1 MKRRPGF
8 SQRHPLLFG
17 LILLA
22 TAMALMLGAMAFFR
36 GGSGA
41 ARWTRGERLG
51 VVNVTGVIL
60 ESKAVVEF
68 LDELRKDPG
77 VKGVLLRVN
86 SPGGAIAPSQE
97 IYRAVRRLAGIKP
110 VVASFGQV
118 AASGGYYVSA
128 PATRIV
134 ANPGSLTASIGV
146 KVDYLD
152 LQGLLADWGVRRELL
167 ASGAIKGAGSPF
179 EHLTDAQRK
188 SLMGVVMDMHD
199 QFVDDVSEAR
209 HMDREAVAR
218 LADGSAM
225 TGRQALAAGLVD
237 ELGGFDEAL
246 TRLKV
251 LADVAGEPELTEGPV
266 KDRSV
271 LERLT
276 GAQGDLGQG
285 LRGLVLDLLPR
296 VQFLYQQ

>member
-8 SQRHPLLFG
+8 SQKHPLLFG

-36 GGSGA
+36 GGSGGSSA
-41 ARWTRGERLG
+41 SWGRGGRLG
-51 VVNVTGVIL
+51 VVNVSGVIL
-60 ESKAVVEF
+60 ESKSVVDF

-77 VKGVLLRVN
+77 IKGVLLRVN

-97 IYRAVRRLAGIKP
+97 IYRAVRRLAQDKP

-134 ANPGSLTASIGV
+134 ANPGSLTGSIGV

-152 LQGLLADWGVRRELL
+152 MQGLLADWGIRRELL
-167 ASGAIKGAGSPF
+167 ASGSIKGAGSPF
-179 EHLTDAQRK
+179 EHLTEAQRK

-199 QFVDDVSEAR
+199 QFVGDVAEAR

-218 LADGSAM
+218 LADGSAL

-246 TRLKV
+246 TRLQV
-251 LADVAGEPELTEGPV
+251 LADVPGEPELEEGPV
-266 KDRSV
+266 KERSM

-276 GAQGDLGQG
+276 GSQES
-285 LRGLVLDLLPR
+285 LRGLVLDALPR